1 MKKLGFICLI
11 TLALSI
17 FLLGCD
23 GVSFTFTSFGG
34 NTKIEVNNA
43 SDGAEGESQP
53 ISVGKDRSIVVKSS
67 LDKGRLQI
75 DFVEAIVFPAT
86 EDETEEIILGDV
98 ASSVEVA
105 SGGEATVSLERGD
118 YVLQVK
124 AIGETSGTVTLSV
137 EKN

>member
-1 MKKLGFICLI
+1 MKKLGFICII

-17 FLLGCD
+17 VLLGCD